1 MWLGGHMQYLNPGPM
16 TFGPPMRQRAEKLI
30 VEKGGPAAVIPRQH
44 RCASGRHN
52 KRLTQCFCAE
62 MKKK

>member
-1 MWLGGHMQYLNPGPM
+1 MQYLDSGPM
-16 TFGPPMRQRAEKLI
+16 TFGPLMPRRAEKLI
-30 VEKGGPAAVIPRQH
+30 VEKGGPAAVIPRQY

-52 KRLTQCFCAE
+52 KRLTECFCAE